1 MTNDLARWQFATT
14 TIYHF
19 LFVPVTIGLAF
30 LVAVLQTV
38 WYRTDNPDY
47 KRMTR
52 FFGTLLLINVAIGVV
67 TGLVQEFQFGMN
79 WSVYSR
85 YVGSVFGA
93 PLAMEGL
100 LAFFLEST
108 FIGLWLFGWDRLPKR
123 VHLATIWAVAAGS
136 MLSAM
141 FILMAN
147 SWMQHPVG
155 YKIDKAGNAVMT
167 NIWAMFVNPTFVW
180 GYAHVILASLVTG
193 CLVMLAVSAWY
204 LRKGE
209 HVESF
214 HRTAKVALIVL
225 IPTIVIQLSVGNQ
238 LGEVEA
244 HYQPMKIAAA
254 EAQWNNCKPCSFSVA
269 QIGGGSATTRR
280 RRRSSRSRTC
290 CRSWRPGPGA
300 AGSPGSTSSRRS
312 TRRSTARE
320 LHPERVHPVL
330 VDAGDGRPRHAGDA
344 VGAVGRV
351 VALPRPTAPL
361 EAVPVA
367 VIWAVVTPFL
377 MNTAGWLLT
386 ESGRQPWVV
395 QGLLKTVNA
404 NSPSVSSTDI
414 WISLIAFVLAYIVLG
429 AADLILMLR
438 YSRHG
443 LAASR
448 RRGRRHTGRSASP
461 LSPTESMQLH
471 TIWFII
477 IAIFWVGFFVLEGFD
492 FGVGVLHRSSA
503 GPRPSGASRS
513 TRSARGGTATRYG

>member
-167 NIWAMFVNPTFVW
+167 NMWAMIVNPTFVW

-214 HRTAKVALIVL
+214 HRTAKVSLIVL

-254 EAQWNNCKPCSFSVA
+254 EAQWTNCKPCSFSLI
-269 QIGGGSATTRR
+269 QIGGGANDKTPTQIIEIPHLLSILATGTWGGAVTGLNELQAQYQKKYGPGNYVPDVFIQYWSIRVMAGLGGLVMLLGLWGGWLLYR
-280 RRRSSRSRTC
+280 GRLRRSRLFLWLS
-290 CRSWRPGPGA
+290 
-300 AGSPGSTSSRRS
+300 
-312 TRRSTARE
+312 
-320 LHPERVHPVL
+320 
-330 VDAGDGRPRHAGDA
+330 
-344 VGAVGRV
+344 
-351 VALPRPTAPL
+351 
-361 EAVPVA
+361 
-367 VIWAVVTPFL
+367 IWAVVTPFL

-404 NSPSVSSTDI
+404 NSPAVSSADI

-429 AADLILMLR
+429 AADLTLMLR

-443 LAASR
+443 LAQAD
-448 RRGRRHTGRSASP
+448 A
-461 LSPTESMQLH
+461 E
-471 TIWFII
+471 
-477 IAIFWVGFFVLEGFD
+477 A
-492 FGVGVLHRSSA
+492 A
-503 GPRPSGASRS
+503 GTPSDPAVPAL
-513 TRSARGGTATRYG
+513 TY

>member
-167 NIWAMFVNPTFVW
+167 NMWAMIVNPTFVW

-214 HRTAKVALIVL
+214 HRTAKVSLIVL

-254 EAQWNNCKPCSFSVA
+254 EAQWTNCKPCSFSLI
-269 QIGGGSATTRR
+269 QIGGGANDKTPTQIIEIPHLLSILATGTWGGAVTGLNELQAQYQKKYGPGNYVPDVFIQYWSIRVMAGLGGLVMLLGLWGGWLLYR
-280 RRRSSRSRTC
+280 GRLRRSRLFLWLS
-290 CRSWRPGPGA
+290 
-300 AGSPGSTSSRRS
+300 
-312 TRRSTARE
+312 
-320 LHPERVHPVL
+320 
-330 VDAGDGRPRHAGDA
+330 
-344 VGAVGRV
+344 
-351 VALPRPTAPL
+351 
-361 EAVPVA
+361 
-367 VIWAVVTPFL
+367 IWAVVTSFL

-404 NSPSVSSTDI
+404 NSPAVSSADI

-429 AADLILMLR
+429 AADLTLMLR

-443 LAASR
+443 LAQADAEAAD
-448 RRGRRHTGRSASP
+448 T
-461 LSPTESMQLH
+461 
-471 TIWFII
+471 
-477 IAIFWVGFFVLEGFD
+477 
-492 FGVGVLHRSSA
+492 
-503 GPRPSGASRS
+503 PSDPAVPAL
-513 TRSARGGTATRYG
+513 TY